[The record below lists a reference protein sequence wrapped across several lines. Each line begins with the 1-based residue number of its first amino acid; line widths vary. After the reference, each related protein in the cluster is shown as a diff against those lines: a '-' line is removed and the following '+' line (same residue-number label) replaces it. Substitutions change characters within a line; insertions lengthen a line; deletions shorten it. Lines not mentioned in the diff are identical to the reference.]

1 MPFSLKCERH
11 IGKLLCFRL
20 LQLRST
26 ADFELAVADVD
37 TNYGVAADVAVEN
50 GFGEEVYEF
59 LLHESLDR
67 TGAVLRFVTLCT
79 HIVFEFLGEFYC
91 HAVLCQLVLK
101 VADLHL
107 QDLADV
113 RLRKRLEHYDLID
126 SVQELRTHCPLQYL

>member
-1 MPFSLKCERH
+1 MSVMNIHDYCR
-11 IGKLLCFRL
+11 IA
-20 LQLRST
+20 T
-26 ADFELAVADVD
+26 DLAVED
-37 TNYGVAADVAVEN
+37 GLCK
-50 GFGEEVYEF
+50 EVYEF

-67 TGAVLRFVTLCT
+67 TGAVLRLVTLCT